1 MDKYDDIAGQLSNLA
16 QEAFHSCEAVHD
28 EVTFHTADFVVAATA
43 ILREAFP
50 DEGRKN
56 HPVLNPKVLVADI
69 RAEGSPGK
77 GRWKMSRKMAGDAVI
92 AFTKNWAANVLV
104 AQTSEPSDS
113 AKGDTEARMA
123 ISRIKSTLDHGGL
136 IDRFDLLC
144 LIQEYERASARAEK
158 AEAEART
165 LAQEIIDYR
174 TWTVPGPRKE
184 NARKVFEHALAALDA
199 GKEE

>member
-50 DEGRKN
+50 NEGRKN
-56 HPVLNPKVLVADI
+56 HPVLNPEVLVADI

-113 AKGDTEARMA
+113 AKGDEWLKSHKEA
-123 ISRIKSTLDHGGL
+123 
-136 IDRFDLLC
+136 
-144 LIQEYERASARAEK
+144 
-158 AEAEART
+158 
-165 LAQEIIDYR
+165 
-174 TWTVPGPRKE
+174 
-184 NARKVFEHALAALDA
+184 
-199 GKEE
+199 